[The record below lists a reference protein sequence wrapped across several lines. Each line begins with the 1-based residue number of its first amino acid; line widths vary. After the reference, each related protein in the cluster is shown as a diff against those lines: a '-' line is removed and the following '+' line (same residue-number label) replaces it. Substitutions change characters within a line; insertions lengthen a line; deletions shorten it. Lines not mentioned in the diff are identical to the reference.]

1 MKIQLLL
8 SLTFFMLLLTACA
21 SQSTAQGLTVVAPEA
36 TYTTAPTT
44 APSPTAEAPTQVT
57 PVALPDTLGN
67 LSYGGLFPDQQIT
80 LTDGTAYYED
90 GGSGHPFVR
99 LIDHLIAIGDLTG
112 DGVEDAVALLVD
124 YSTGS
129 GDFVYLAPV
138 LNAGNEPTPLDALMI
153 GDRTP
158 VKSLTIDGGQVIVE
172 FIGPGPSDPLCCP
185 TWNVRKV
192 FSLEDGRL
200 VEQSSEELSKV
211 SLDDLSGT
219 SWRLVDLNLDQEPVL
234 PETEITLRFDDRQ
247 ISGSAGCNS
256 YNSIVTGE
264 DELPQTFIAGTI
276 AATDKLCSGPVSDQE
291 TTYLDRLA
299 KVVAWR
305 YDFGYLALTYK
316 LGEGDLRQL
325 LFAPQE

>member
-8 SLTFFMLLLTACA
+8 ILTVLMLLLTACT
-21 SQSTAQGLTVVAPEA
+21 SQTAAQGITVVAPEK
-36 TYTTAPTT
+36 TTITVPTL
-44 APSPTAEAPTQVT
+44 APSPTAEAPTRVT
-57 PVALPDTLGN
+57 PVALTDTLGN
-67 LSYGGLFPDQQIT
+67 LSYAGLFPDQQIT
-80 LTDGTAYYED
+80 LTNGTAYYED
-90 GGSGHPFVR
+90 GGSGHPFIR
-99 LIDHLIAIGDLTG
+99 LIDHLIATGDLNG

-158 VKSLTIDGGQVIVE
+158 VKSLTIDGGQVILE
-172 FIGPGPSDPLCCP
+172 FIAPGPGDPACCP
-185 TWNVRKV
+185 SWNLRKV
-192 FSLEDGRL
+192 FSLENGRL

-234 PETEITLRFDDRQ
+234 PETEITLRFDDHE
-247 ISGSAGCNS
+247 ISGSAGCND
-256 YNSIVTGE
+256 YNTTVSG
-264 DELPQTFIAGTI
+264 DDLPQTFMVSQIATT
-276 AATDKLCSGPVSDQE
+276 AKVCSEPISNQE
-291 TTYLDRLA
+291 TNYLSRLA

-305 YDFGYLALTYK
+305 YDFSYLALTYK

-325 LFAPQE
+325 LFAPQD